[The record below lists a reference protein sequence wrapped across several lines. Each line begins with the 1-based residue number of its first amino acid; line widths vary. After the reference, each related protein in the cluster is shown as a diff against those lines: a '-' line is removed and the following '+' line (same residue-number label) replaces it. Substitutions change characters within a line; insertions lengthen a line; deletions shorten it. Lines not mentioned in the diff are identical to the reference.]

1 MSPDC
6 WSGNEQTKNY
16 RRMHVRPASSVSSP
30 LFYRSRERAVSQ
42 PGKKSSVCLP
52 WWSSVRR
59 RRRSMAMR
67 RRTVSRSKL
76 QCTMQSIGH
85 WVEGGGMGGSGRAEE
100 RAWSWSLLLNAG
112 AVHGGPCSSNLEIER
127 LHFGRCSTDGLT
139 PTKKDTN
146 SKHIGKE
153 NDGWGQILKRIDG
166 SMAERVLRF
175 RGAYFESWR
184 EDRSHESLLELVA

>member
-1 MSPDC
+1 M
-6 WSGNEQTKNY
+6 NELS
-16 RRMHVRPASSVSSP
+16 ASQV
-30 LFYRSRERAVSQ
+30 
-42 PGKKSSVCLP
+42 KKQCLP
-52 WWSSVRR
+52 AVVEFCETMIHGYAAAHCFSVKT
-59 RRRSMAMR
+59 SVHDA
-67 RRTVSRSKL
+67 K
-76 QCTMQSIGH
+76 H
-85 WVEGGGMGGSGRAEE
+85 WPLGRGRGGSGRAEE

-175 RGAYFESWR
+175 RGAYFECWR